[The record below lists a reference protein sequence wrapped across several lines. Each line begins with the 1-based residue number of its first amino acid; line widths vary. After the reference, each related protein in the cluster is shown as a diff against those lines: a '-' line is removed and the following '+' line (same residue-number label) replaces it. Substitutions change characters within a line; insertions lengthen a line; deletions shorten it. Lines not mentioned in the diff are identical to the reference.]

1 MNLLDVKV
9 GFTETDAPNV
19 HVGQA
24 ATITLDALPNQTFT
38 GHVIELD
45 TNSTLVSNVVTY
57 YAKVAFDYAARGRE
71 AGHDGIGQRRA
82 PEGRRRDHAADFGGV
97 DDRHDRDGHREGE
110 GRDARARR

>member
-1 MNLLDVKV
+1 MLTDVNVLDVSV
-9 GFTETDAPNV
+9 GFTETDAPKV

-57 YAKVAFDYAARGRE
+57 YALVELRHRTGRCE
-71 AGHDGIGQRRA
+71 AGHDRVGQRRA
-82 PEGRRRDHAADFGGV
+82 RRSV
-97 DDRHDRDGHREGE
+97 TT
-110 GRDARARR
+110 